1 MRSEDEKNAKPASEK
16 LMKYG
21 MWICCAVMV
30 LPIMAYL
37 VAGGISGA
45 SGGLFAFAPLLL
57 CVGAHLVMHRM
68 MGKSCHGSA
77 RKKGAGDEADDVRA
91 SSKIAAE

>member
-1 MRSEDEKNAKPASEK
+1 MRAEDEKNAKPASEK

-37 VAGGISGA
+37 AAGGVSGA
-45 SGGLFAFAPLLL
+45 SEGFFAFAPLLL

-77 RKKGAGDEADDVRA
+77 REIGAEDEADEIRA
-91 SSKIAAE
+91 TAKIAAE

>member
-1 MRSEDEKNAKPASEK
+1 MRAEDEKNAKPASEM

-45 SGGLFAFAPLLL
+45 SEGLFAVAPLLL

-77 RKKGAGDEADDVRA
+77 RKKGAGYEADGVRETA
-91 SSKIAAE
+91 KIAAE